1 MKVEVPWAKHDG
13 PGILDMKRYGRSVES
28 LVVAMI
34 PPLLHIRIGR
44 LVARTGD
51 SRRAGGTAIIDD
63 VLAFLDFL
71 EYVLHRGYIRGR
83 LEVCIKDRSST
94 FIVRIVEAS
103 HNFADIIAVSSHH
116 LLKAGRF
123 VARFLRET
131 IGYQVIPGMD
141 NIT

>member
-1 MKVEVPWAKHDG
+1 
-13 PGILDMKRYGRSVES
+13 
-28 LVVAMI
+28 MI
-34 PPLLHIRIGR
+34 PPLLHIRIAR
-44 LVARTGD
+44 LVAPTGD
-51 SRRAGGTAIIDD
+51 SRLAGGTAIIDD

-103 HNFADIIAVSSHH
+103 HNFADIIAASSHH

-123 VARFLRET
+123 IARFLRDA
-131 IGYQVIPGMD
+131 IGYQVIPSMD
-141 NIT
+141 KYHLKCPVEARLLLGSRLLDSH